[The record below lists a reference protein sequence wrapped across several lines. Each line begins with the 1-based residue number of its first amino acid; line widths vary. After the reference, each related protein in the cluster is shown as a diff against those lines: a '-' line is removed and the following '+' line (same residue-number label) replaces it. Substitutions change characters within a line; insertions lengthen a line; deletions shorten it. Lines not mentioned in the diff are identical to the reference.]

1 MISLQ
6 IQVDQSSLNSAP
18 SPSEAIWQKGHVN
31 KISKASTSVKGR
43 RGFVPPAPKGQ
54 GLPARE
60 IIRTVLPL
68 SSVAIATPAVCL
80 PSSASLIGS

>member
-6 IQVDQSSLNSAP
+6 IQVDPSPLTSAP

-31 KISKASTSVKGR
+31 KIKVGKASTSAKGR

-54 GLPARE
+54 GGASGLE
-60 IIRTVLPL
+60 IIRTVPLPTPVVRPL
-68 SSVAIATPAVCL
+68 SQPDA
-80 PSSASLIGS
+80 